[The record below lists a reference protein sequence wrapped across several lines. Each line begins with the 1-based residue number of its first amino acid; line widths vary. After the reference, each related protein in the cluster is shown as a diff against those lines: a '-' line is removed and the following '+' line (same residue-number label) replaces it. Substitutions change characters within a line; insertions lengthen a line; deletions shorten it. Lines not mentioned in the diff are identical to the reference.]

1 MASYINRASAFFLVA
16 FLFVVAST
24 PLAHGQVVTLRGL
37 TVNGSL
43 CCTPSANCP
52 GQGVSGIPVS
62 LNCTIVGV
70 GARVLGSGITNVN
83 GSFNIT
89 VPAITGLILGLPML
103 PCVVTVQL
111 PLSPVVCPVINA
123 TTGIL
128 AATVNSVGTLVNST
142 LGLVQAATIGLFV
155 NARV

>member
-1 MASYINRASAFFLVA
+1 MASYNNGVPAFFLVA

-24 PLAHGQVVTLRGL
+24 PLANGQSLTLRGL

-52 GQGVSGIPVS
+52 GQGVSGVPVS
-62 LNCTIVGV
+62 LNCTILGV
-70 GARVLGSGITNVN
+70 GARVLGTGVTNVN

-111 PLSPVVCPVINA
+111 PLSPVVCPVLNA

-128 AATVNSVGTLVNST
+128 AATVNSVGTLLTST
-142 LGLVQAATIGLFV
+142 LGLVQAATIGAFINV
-155 NARV
+155 RA

>member
-1 MASYINRASAFFLVA
+1 MASYSNGVSAFFLVA
-16 FLFVVAST
+16 FLFAVAST
-24 PLAHGQVVTLRGL
+24 PLAHGQVITARGL

-43 CCTPSANCP
+43 CCTPTGNCP
-52 GQGVSGIPVS
+52 GQGVSGVPVS

-111 PLSPVVCPVINA
+111 PLSPVVCPVLNA

-128 AATVNSVGTLVNST
+128 AATVNSIGTVLTST
-142 LGLVQAATIGLFV
+142 FGLVQAATIGAFF
-155 NARV
+155 NIRI

>member
-1 MASYINRASAFFLVA
+1 MASYNNGVAAFFLVA

-24 PLAHGQVVTLRGL
+24 PLANGQVITLRGL

-43 CCTPSANCP
+43 CCTPTANCP
-52 GQGVSGIPVS
+52 GQGVAGVPVS
-62 LNCTIVGV
+62 LNCTILGV
-70 GARVLGSGITNVN
+70 GARVLGSGVTNVN

-111 PLSPVVCPVINA
+111 PLSPVVCPVLNA

-142 LGLVQAATIGLFV
+142 LGLVRAATIGGFV
-155 NARV
+155 NVRA